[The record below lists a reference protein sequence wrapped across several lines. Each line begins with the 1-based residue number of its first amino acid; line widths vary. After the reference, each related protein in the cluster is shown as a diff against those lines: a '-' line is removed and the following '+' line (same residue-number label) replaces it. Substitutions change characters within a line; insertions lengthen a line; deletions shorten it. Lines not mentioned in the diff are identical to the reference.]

1 MGKPKTMQKD
11 LHTPHMCCIFL
22 IWRYVVFK
30 VSRLGVLPL
39 ILSQIKF
46 ANLTQ
51 SKGFMYYGN
60 MGSGDFKRG
69 VQNEKDFC
77 LKINIFKGNYWLL
90 GRCQKLGIMSENK
103 VI

>member
-1 MGKPKTMQKD
+1 MVNGKKTQKREKRTRKKKTWKREKKTYMGKPKTMQKD
-11 LHTPHMCCIFL
+11 LHTPHMCRIFL

-46 ANLTQ
+46 ANLAQ

-60 MGSGDFKRG
+60 MCCEDFKRG
-69 VQNEKDFC
+69 VQN
-77 LKINIFKGNYWLL
+77 
-90 GRCQKLGIMSENK
+90 
-103 VI
+103 